1 VLNAAC
7 SKVQI
12 DKYLSDL
19 QVDPFKSG
27 LKQDGASSVFP
38 FKYELLKVKS
48 NFFSRVPPHAVTY
61 GNKLFYFHI
70 IVLCVRIY
78 FYFFIYNIVIFC

>member
-12 DKYLSDL
+12 NKYLSDL

-27 LKQDGASSVFP
+27 LKQDGASSVFS
-38 FKYELLKVKS
+38 FKYELLK
-48 NFFSRVPPHAVTY
+48 
-61 GNKLFYFHI
+61 I
-70 IVLCVRIY
+70 
-78 FYFFIYNIVIFC
+78 